1 MVALHFWSIFSTGD
15 TSYALNVV
23 LRQWP
28 DDDTSVAEISSVWH
42 GQDELTPST
51 TITWIIW
58 ILMNNVEMSHA
69 GNSKDKP
76 LY

>member
-23 LRQWP
+23 LQQRP

-42 GQDELTPST
+42 GQDELAPST
-51 TITWIIW
+51 AITWIIW
-58 ILMNNVEMSHA
+58 ILIYNVEMSHA